1 MHFLD
6 DTKVY
11 CGHEYT
17 VANLTFGSLVDEEN
31 EALREKLA
39 WAIKQREQGENTI
52 PGTIGNEKQT
62 NVFMRT
68 NVLKGK
74 LNQANAID
82 AMNELRTMKNNGL
95 PKK

>member
-1 MHFLD
+1 M
-6 DTKVY
+6 Y

-17 VANLTFGSLVDEEN
+17 VANLTFGSLVDTEN
-31 EALREKLA
+31 AELREKLE
-39 WAIKQREQGENTI
+39 WATAQREKGENTI

-68 NVLKGK
+68 STLKDQLK
-74 LNQANAID
+74 QATAID
-82 AMNELRTMKNNGL
+82 AMRELREMKNNGL